1 METQLNY
8 IQDKCV
14 PYWWVAAFYFRPELK
29 WANTTSQWMLQEFIA
44 DIEAFE
50 HADMAETTT

>member
-14 PYWWVAAFYFRPELK
+14 PFWWVAAFYFRPELK
-29 WANTTSQWMLQEFIA
+29 WASHSSQEMLIEFIN
-44 DIEAFE
+44 DIAMLEAVD
-50 HADMAETTT
+50 ANCTT